1 MYSNNNKN
9 DKYGFNSELIKLYC
23 KGQEKRERDIVKA
36 KIFTYHYKTSMIMI
50 KICVI
55 IQLHSSGHSKSIEK
69 VVALGLY
76 VCWGASRGTKLPLF
90 FEYIVFSVVVK
101 FFNCVV
107 ILLWF
112 LRSLSQFPI
121 IATWLPP
128 NLPDFFS
135 ALWYLPSLSPKLSL
149 Q

>member
-23 KGQEKRERDIVKA
+23 KGKEKRERDIIKA

-90 FEYIVFSVVVK
+90 L
-101 FFNCVV
+101 N
-107 ILLWF
+107 
-112 LRSLSQFPI
+112 
-121 IATWLPP
+121 T
-128 NLPDFFS
+128 
-135 ALWYLPSLSPKLSL
+135 
-149 Q
+149 